1 MKLITGTN
9 SKLRELY
16 EAVKREQDG
25 NGESPKERVTC
36 ESALREAGIDEKLIG
51 KKLKE
56 QLEAKHPRWNPKKKA
71 FDLFPDHGVDLPPAG
86 KLSRYLAA
94 MQPKEKTK
102 IGHLSSSTLPTHG
115 QAAVGVITSREIQ
128 RRRSPH
134 QKYSVTGVTV
144 VNIVNV
150 ECR

>member
-1 MKLITGTN
+1 MRLITGTN

-25 NGESPKERVTC
+25 NGESLKETVTC

-71 FDLFPDHGVDLPPAG
+71 FDLFPDHDARLAALREAVKIFGGDATEREDKDRAPVIIDFTDSWASRRGCDLQADS
-86 KLSRYLAA
+86 KLSQDASEVLGNGRD
-94 MQPKEKTK
+94 
-102 IGHLSSSTLPTHG
+102 G
-115 QAAVGVITSREIQ
+115 RE
-128 RRRSPH
+128 RS
-134 QKYSVTGVTV
+134 
-144 VNIVNV
+144 
-150 ECR
+150 ER